1 MPEIQQRQ
9 KLLFLYLGNSSLE
22 SEVIAWSLYDGSTDE
37 VFEAVGENADPP
49 YTSVLDA
56 MRDGWRVIQVPF
68 LKTPQVG
75 REYENDY
82 LDFEFVLEKMEA
94 ING

>member
-1 MPEIQQRQ
+1 MSEMRQRQ
-9 KLLFLYLGNSSLE
+9 KLLFLYLGNSSPE
-22 SEVIAWSLYDGSTDE
+22 SEVVAWSLYDGTTDE
-37 VFEAVGENADPP
+37 MFEATGEHAEPP
-49 YTSVLDA
+49 YASVLDA
-56 MRDGWRVIQVPF
+56 MRDGWRVIQVPT

-94 ING
+94 VNG